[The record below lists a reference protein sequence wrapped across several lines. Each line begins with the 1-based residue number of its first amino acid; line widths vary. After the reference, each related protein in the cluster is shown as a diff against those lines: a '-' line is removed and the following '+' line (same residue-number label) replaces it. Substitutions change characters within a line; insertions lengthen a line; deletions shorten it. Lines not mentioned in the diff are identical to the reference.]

1 MLLRGVSE
9 HMINEFKNKK
19 EFQEE
24 FKRRIIE
31 RYGRSIEQAHI
42 TEKYMVLGEMVRD
55 YASVHWNDSK
65 NAIAE
70 KKSKQMYY
78 FSMEFLMGRLLTNN
92 LMNLGIYDL
101 VKEGLADLDLDINEL
116 ENLESDAGLGNGGLG
131 RLAACFLD
139 SLASLNLPGNGNCIR
154 YEYGLFKQKIENGY
168 QIELPDQWMQT
179 GFNWEVRKP
188 KHRVPVK
195 FFGKIIF
202 NETTGKYEHVDA
214 EEVYAVPY
222 DVPIVGNDTT
232 NTNTLRLWSAEA
244 SDNIPA
250 NQDFRQ
256 YIQNVRDI
264 CQMLYP
270 DDSTPAGKMLR
281 LKQEYF
287 FTCAGLNSIVRA
299 HLRQYPN
306 LNNFHQKNVIQLNDT
321 HPVLAIPELMRILID
336 EQGYEWEEAWDITTQ
351 TFAYTNH
358 TILAEAL
365 ETWPISLMQ
374 SLLPRVYEIIE
385 EIHRRFIG
393 YVKMASDRDEELLN
407 RVMILRDGTVYM
419 ARLAIVGSFS
429 VNGVAKLHSDILAE
443 RELKDFAQLYPS
455 KFNNKT
461 NGITHR
467 RWLAYCNPEL
477 SSLISEYIGDEWI
490 KHPERLEDLMG
501 HLDDLTLQDRFLA
514 VKKERKQIL
523 ADYIKEHNG
532 ITVDVDSIFDI
543 QVKRLHAYKR
553 QLLNIL
559 HVIDLYLRMKENPD
573 FRIEPRTFIFG
584 AKAASGYYF
593 AKKVIKLINSVG
605 DVVNN
610 DSETNKYLKVVFLE
624 NYGVTL
630 AEKIM
635 PAADVSEQISTAGKE
650 ASGTGNM
657 KFMMNGAI
665 TLGTLDGANVEIAEL
680 VGEENCVIFG
690 MKDHEVKE
698 LQMSGAYKAWDY
710 YNNNPRLKRII
721 DSLMDGTFHENREE
735 FRVIFEELM
744 NKNDEY
750 FVLADYEAYCQA
762 QSSVRDLYKDRS
774 RWAKV
779 CLTNIAKSGFFSSD
793 RTIQQYVDDIWHLDK
808 VKF

>member
-1 MLLRGVSE
+1 M
-9 HMINEFKNKK
+9 FKNK
-19 EFQEE
+19 EE
-24 FKRRIIE
+24 FKFEFSRRIIE
-31 RYGRSIEQAHI
+31 SYGRTVEEAHI
-42 TEKYMVLGEMVRD
+42 TERFLVLETMVRD
-55 YASVHWNDSK
+55 YASVNWATSK
-65 NAIAE
+65 AIIRNNYQ
-70 KKSKQMYY
+70 KQMHY
-78 FSMEFLMGRLLTNN
+78 FSMEFLMGRLLVNN
-92 LMNLGIYDL
+92 MMNLGIYQIAKDGLEEYGINIHDL
-101 VKEGLADLDLDINEL
+101 EEL
-116 ENLESDAGLGNGGLG
+116 ETDAGLGNGGLG
-131 RLAACFLD
+131 RLAACFMD
-139 SLASLNLPGNGNCIR
+139 SLASLAYPGHGHTIR

-532 ITVDVDSIFDI
+532 IPVDVDSIFDI

-559 HVIDLYLRMKENPD
+559 HVIDLYL
-573 FRIEPRTFIFG
+573 RIEPRTFIFG